1 MNFTPGQLR
10 EWAARMDA
18 HNAGLPHDD
27 RLFAHRIDQLRA
39 HALIRGY
46 IQSLPSRQGGG
57 K

>member
-46 IQSLPSRQGGG
+46 ILGPVYG
-57 K
+57 